1 VGRNRNFRYQFNERE
16 NVGKELERRK
26 RNLKILLSNHFKVRN
41 VSNVGELLLVIKNT
55 NWSKQ
60 LLLSNNNKKYIII
73 IIGTVTIKIIT
84 K

>member
-1 VGRNRNFRYQFNERE
+1 
-16 NVGKELERRK
+16 VGKELERRK

-60 LLLSNNNKKYIII
+60 LLFLIII
-73 IIGTVTIKIIT
+73 IISNDDSDKKNHNKMRKFSSNNEIDINWKL
-84 K
+84 